1 MTRGSERDS
10 YGDGGGK
17 AAAGSERHRVD
28 TDRLFNAII
37 ARQFKDAAFPF
48 ARARNA
54 NSRDASVY
62 PGQLRRSPAINGPIT
77 RLLKI
82 M

>member
-10 YGDGGGK
+10 YGEGGGK
-17 AAAGSERHRVD
+17 VAGARRGQGSERHRVD

-54 NSRDASVY
+54 NSRDASRPRV
-62 PGQLRRSPAINGPIT
+62 PGPIET
-77 RLLKI
+77 
-82 M
+82 